1 MKSFKKQAGF
11 TLVEIAIVLVIVGL
25 LLAGV
30 LKGQE
35 MIENGRVK
43 SAAQDLNGISAAYS
57 SYIDRYKALPGDDG
71 PVATLA
77 ARGVVWG
84 GVAAGNNNGI
94 FVGAAANTF
103 VPAATESEF
112 FFRHLRAAGFL
123 AGNPAAAGVAAL
135 PTNAWG
141 GRTGVANVIL
151 QGRPAARLVV
161 CMGSVPGKSAAAL
174 DTQLDDGL
182 IGTGSVR
189 ATLGANN
196 IAPAAA
202 AAAVAYSEDQV
213 YTVCRDL

>member
-11 TLVEIAIVLVIVGL
+11 TLIEIAIVLVIVGL

-43 SAAQDLNGISAAYS
+43 AAANDLNGVAAAYS
-57 SYIDRYKALPGDDG
+57 SYLDRYKRLPGDDG
-71 PVATLA
+71 LA
-77 ARGVVWG
+77 PALVARGAAWAG
-84 GVAAGNNNGI
+84 MAAGDVNGVI
-94 FVGAAANTF
+94 AA
-103 VPAATESEF
+103 PAATAFNPAGTEAEF

-123 AGNPAAAGVAAL
+123 AGNPADVGLNAL

-141 GRTGVANVIL
+141 GRTTVVSAAV
-151 QGRPAARLVV
+151 QGRPAARFLV

-174 DTQLDDGL
+174 DVQLDDGRANQ
-182 IGTGSVR
+182 GSLR

-196 IAPAAA
+196 IIPGVAPAA
-202 AAAVAYSEDQV
+202 YNEDQT

>member
-1 MKSFKKQAGF
+1 MKTLKKQGGF

-43 SAAQDLNGISAAYS
+43 SAANDLNGVAASYS
-57 SYIDRYKALPGDDG
+57 SYLDRYKRLPGDDG
-71 PVATLA
+71 DAAALA
-77 ARGVVWG
+77 ARGAAWTG
-84 GVAAGNNNGI
+84 MAAGNVNGI
-94 FVGAAANTF
+94 IVAPVNTAF
-103 VPAATESEF
+103 NPAGTEAEF

-123 AGNPAAAGVAAL
+123 AGNPADVGLNAL

-141 GRTGVANVIL
+141 GRTAVANANT

-161 CMGSVPGKSAAAL
+161 CMGSVPGKSAGAL
-174 DTQLDDGL
+174 DVQLDDGL
-182 IGTGSVR
+182 PGAGSLR

-196 IAPAAA
+196 IAPGNAAA
-202 AAAVAYSEDQV
+202 TYNEDQA